1 MASFRIVTER
11 LVQTVV
17 EQEFW
22 VQAETA
28 DEATEILEDS
38 NFTHD
43 EDGLVEVGDETYGD
57 SETENNVVV
66 DVEEEKV

>member
-1 MASFRIVTER
+1 MARFRIATQR

-22 VQAETA
+22 VEAGTA
-28 DEATEILEDS
+28 DEAQEILEDS

-43 EDGLVEVGDETYGD
+43 EGGLVEVGDENYGD

-66 DVEEEKV
+66 DVEEEQA